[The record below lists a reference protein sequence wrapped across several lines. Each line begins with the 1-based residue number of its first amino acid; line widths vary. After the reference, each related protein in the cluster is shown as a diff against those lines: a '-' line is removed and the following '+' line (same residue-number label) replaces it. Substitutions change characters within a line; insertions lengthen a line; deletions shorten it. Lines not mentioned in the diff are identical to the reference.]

1 MRSAILE
8 RPLTHLAT
16 TIPLFYRGIW
26 GDEFVVI
33 GLPLFVAAIVAAARE
48 RNWLMLLLLSVGA
61 FNLVFY
67 AAFSLNIP
75 RYQMTALPSVAIG
88 VGYMATRFA
97 ARVRN
102 RELPI

>member
-1 MRSAILE
+1 MKIKRLVQSCILS
-8 RPLTHLAT
+8 LT
-16 TIPLFYRGIW
+16 
-26 GDEFVVI
+26 
-33 GLPLFVAAIVAAARE
+33 
-48 RNWLMLLLLSVGA
+48 LLSAGA

-97 ARVRN
+97 AGARN
-102 RELPI
+102 RKLPT